1 MKCSKC
7 QAELD
12 EGVTLCPVCGC
23 DNAPEEDA
31 VIRTPV
37 NDQPTV
43 EEEAVTQES
52 AGDEAVVEEPETEEL
67 PETPEA
73 PAPEKTEIKEGKLTP
88 GKITLLVVLA
98 VAAIAIIAALVV
110 SSFSGGQRVE
120 STSGDPTAT
129 SSSESTGTEDDT
141 ETTETTEAT
150 IPADTGL
157 NDTTCKGSYTVS
169 DEELLEQADT
179 VVATLGDAQLT
190 NSQLQVYYWMQFYDF
205 MNNYGS
211 YASLFG
217 LDYTQPLD
225 TQLSPDGVQ
234 TWQQYFLNA
243 AVNLWHSYSAL
254 SMDAEEANYQMEAD
268 LADYLENLPQTL
280 EDNAAAAGFE
290 SANAMVQADM
300 GAAATLD
307 GYIQYMN
314 AYYLGYLYYNSLVE
328 AIELTDQ
335 EIEDYYTENEATFVE
350 NGVEKTDDVYVAVRH
365 VLISPEGGTTG
376 EDGTVTYSDEEW
388 ETARATA
395 QSLLDQ
401 WAAGEA
407 TEEAFAQLANEHS
420 MDTGSN
426 TNGGLYENVAV
437 GQMVEPFEDW
447 CFDASRKYGDS
458 GLVQTDYGY
467 HIMFFVDSE
476 PVWFAEARDELLTS
490 RSTEVLENSMGRY
503 TLDVDYS
510 KIVLGFVDMSGETE

>member
-1 MKCSKC
+1 MNCRKC

-23 DNAPEEDA
+23 DNAPEEDTVA
-31 VIRTPV
+31 QVPA
-37 NDQPTV
+37 NDEVPPMEEAIV
-43 EEEAVTQES
+43 EEE
-52 AGDEAVVEEPETEEL
+52 PKTEES
-67 PETPEA
+67 PETPEVPEA
-73 PAPEKTEIKEGKLTP
+73 PASEKTEIKEGKLTP
-88 GKITLLVVLA
+88 GKIALLVALA
-98 VAAIAIIAALVV
+98 VAAIAVIAALVV

-120 STSGDPTAT
+120 SPSGDPTAT

-300 GAAATLD
+300 GAGATLD

-314 AYYLGYLYYNSLVE
+314 DYYLGYLYYNSLVE

-350 NGVEKTDDVYVAVRH
+350 NGVEKTEDVYVAVRH

-395 QSLLDQ
+395 QSLLEQ

-437 GQMVEPFEDW
+437 GQMVEPFENW
-447 CFDASRKYGDS
+447 CFDESRKYGDS

-476 PVWFAEARDELLTS
+476 PIWFAEAREELLTN
-490 RSTEVLENSMGRY
+490 RSTEILESAMSRY
-503 TLDVDYS
+503 TLDIDYS
-510 KIVLGFVDMSGETE
+510 KIVLGFVDLSGETE